1 MVLAAVVLA
10 AAAAECAAIMPMVS
24 ASDAYNKAAAA
35 KREQLEA
42 ERVIVASS
50 RNWVHYMAR
59 LLDGIVIFVFYVGLF
74 RSALIPRWINGF
86 GFIAV
91 LLMIVGIT
99 MPFFGHDVVFP
110 LLAPLG
116 LSQLILSVWLS
127 AKGFREPS
135 MSKPIV

>member
-1 MVLAAVVLA
+1 MLAAVVLA
-10 AAAAECAAIMPMVS
+10 AAAAECAATMVS
-24 ASDAYNKAAAA
+24 ASDAYNKAGAAGH
-35 KREQLEA
+35 EQLEA
-42 ERVIVASS
+42 VRVIVASS

-74 RSALIPRWINGF
+74 RSALVPRWINGF

-127 AKGFREPS
+127 AKGFRESS